1 MAWSSL
7 IVEVGEGSYQPNCQ
21 TNLVIVI
28 SGRAGSNL
36 TCVIMF
42 GIKETRTIFYLFTPS
57 SVKAGANIVRVQTH

>member
-42 GIKETRTIFYLFTPS
+42 GIKETSTIFYLFLLKYSMVMSFT
-57 SVKAGANIVRVQTH
+57 GRFL